1 MYRHRFEKS
10 QRLVSDMKQSNDL
23 LNQQVEKAHLERT
36 KEKPIDKEEIVRD
49 GSVTDKEVVDKPIM
63 IQVTSTDTEK
73 VTTNKSE
80 KEVRQQ
86 KNTAK
91 SQNTLVWDGQT
102 YEVKERKIKSKQYLV
117 VTKAL
122 DGEERWIFPMD
133 GSSPVGKVTNGRKC
147 FFLESKWIN
156 LFV

>member
-63 IQVTSTDTEK
+63 V
-73 VTTNKSE
+73 
-80 KEVRQQ
+80 
-86 KNTAK
+86 
-91 SQNTLVWDGQT
+91 
-102 YEVKERKIKSKQYLV
+102 
-117 VTKAL
+117 
-122 DGEERWIFPMD
+122 
-133 GSSPVGKVTNGRKC
+133 
-147 FFLESKWIN
+147 
-156 LFV
+156 